1 VVIGTT
7 TVSTHESKNRSDLE
21 KEEIEISQGVDASWD
36 VVDES
41 VFTKLKRKSREERKK
56 EKKEKR
62 RKERERKKEERA
74 KRREA
79 KKMGSISSSANSA
92 NDSSPNGCEL
102 KKPVESDPKVF

>member
-1 VVIGTT
+1 MALKEKNKQEKQHVHNIPHGGENTKVVIGTT

-62 RKERERKKEERA
+62 RKEREEEGRESEETGSKE
-74 KRREA
+74 
-79 KKMGSISSSANSA
+79 
-92 NDSSPNGCEL
+92 NGEY
-102 KKPVESDPKVF
+102 F